1 MTITINVRVKMT
13 GYGSTEYT
21 EVEISE
27 EMIRTMAERKALEEY
42 YMNGAV
48 SQELT
53 VITTD

>member
-1 MTITINVRVKMT
+1 MTITINVRVRMT

-27 EMIRTMAERKALEEY
+27 EMIRTMAERQALEEHD
-42 YMNGAV
+42 MNGAI

-53 VITTD
+53 VIKD